1 MIIHTVG
8 PVWMGGNNG
17 EDQLLQSCYRNSLNL
32 AKDHA
37 IKSIAFPS
45 ISTGAYGYPFVQA
58 STIALDR
65 IVEFVKKTDLPANI
79 ILLCYSQLHFDLMG
93 SMLVQKSKE

>member
-8 PVWMGGNNG
+8 PVWMGGNDG
-17 EDQLLQSCYRNSLNL
+17 EAQLLQSCYRNSLNL

-45 ISTGAYGYPFVQA
+45 ISTGEYGYPFVQA
-58 STIALDR
+58 STIALDT
-65 IVEFVKKTDLPANI
+65 IVEFVKNRFT
-79 ILLCYSQLHFDLMG
+79 SQYNSGVLFTTSL
-93 SMLVQKSKE
+93 